1 MAIADRNVLTR
12 YYRGK
17 VGDLIYR
24 IVGGKTVVSRLPDY
38 SERKWTK
45 AQKANRR
52 RFRKAMDYARDVL
65 KDPVMVLF
73 YKKKIRR
80 KNQSVWNMAVSDYMK
95 KPELAFIDGGRY
107 NGAKGDLITMAA
119 KDNHRMT
126 EVIVGIVDAQGYRVE
141 CGKAEYVP
149 GQFRWV
155 YRAVENNA
163 CIEGGRIAVRAI
175 DFNGRIVQEVLNL

>member
-38 SERKWTK
+38 RGRKWTK

-65 KDPVMVLF
+65 KDPVIVLF

-80 KNQSVWNMAVSDYMK
+80 KNQSVWNMVVSDYMK
-95 KPELAFIDGGRY
+95 KPELEFIDGCRY
-107 NGAKGDLITMAA
+107 KGAKGDVISLLA
-119 KDNHRMT
+119 KDYHRLT
-126 EVIVGIVDAQGYRVE
+126 DVVVGIVDAQGYQVE

-155 YRAVENNA
+155 YRAVESNA
-163 CIEGGRIAVRAI
+163 SIEGGRIAVRAI
-175 DFNGRIVQEVLNL
+175 DFNGRVVQDVLIL